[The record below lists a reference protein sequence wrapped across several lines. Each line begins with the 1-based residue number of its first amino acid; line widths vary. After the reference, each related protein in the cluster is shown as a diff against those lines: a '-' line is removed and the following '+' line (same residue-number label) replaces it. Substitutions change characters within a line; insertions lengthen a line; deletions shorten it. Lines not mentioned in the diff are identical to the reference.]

1 MSTSQA
7 TLEHLTKHSFL
18 PPSPPGTPQHP
29 TPHSPLAMP
38 PDVLPATP
46 TRPSATGAGD
56 HDMDAL
62 LGRLL
67 TPLKGEEQ
75 NQSHNNNEAEDDSDE
90 IFFAWLA
97 GLLAFPVGVLYSI
110 VVLFFG
116 TYTHL
121 FVGCRRRIKA
131 FVAWY
136 QSSRSLAFF
145 SNQEDLKLPFLPRM
159 TSVGANSKSGLYWC
173 GLNDVCER
181 DDHAFFR
188 PLFDHSKPTVIYVHG
203 YQPRTIIRKFRE
215 SLNWNDNDDEYGLD
229 MNAADHWLK
238 AGWNVGV
245 FYWSSYA
252 DEDYVHDAEAK
263 IWSNDTS
270 VGMRYRLLTQCGT
283 GVKWR
288 YVSSSV
294 PCVSKQLAAVLQR
307 RFPLGTASYRLV
319 GHSLGAQVVIH
330 TASLLAQAKR
340 EEEEEQQ
347 QQQQQE
353 EAQRRKEDET
363 AEEIKESEHEGG
375 DARNESTTSVASRVT
390 TTSSTSTSSS
400 TTTST
405 STPSSSPPST
415 FQASFML
422 PSRIALLDAF
432 FTLEPKR
439 YLGWRSLASVLKEEI
454 IALAREEDVVFEQ
467 YQTSLLSFAANLHL
481 KPLTAFFDL
490 DPKHIPWWKLRARH
504 VCAPYL
510 YFHSMASPEV
520 GRRVMKEVGG
530 AWRAF
535 WGEVHGQD
543 MLEDEDPFRG
553 MATTPDAHLRL
564 LMQACVGANWW
575 EQVVSH
581 VSCRLLFWW

>member
-1 MSTSQA
+1 MA
-7 TLEHLTKHSFL
+7 
-18 PPSPPGTPQHP
+18 
-29 TPHSPLAMP
+29 
-38 PDVLPATP
+38 PDILPATP
-46 TRPSATGAGD
+46 TRPTAATAAGD
-56 HDMDAL
+56 HDMDAM

-75 NQSHNNNEAEDDSDE
+75 DQPTNNNSAEFDADADDDSDE
-90 IFFAWLA
+90 IFFGWLA
-97 GLLAFPVGVLYSI
+97 GLLAFPVGVLYS
-110 VVLFFG
+110 VVILCLG

-121 FVGCRRRIKA
+121 FVACKRRIRSSASHLVTWWHA
-131 FVAWY
+131 FRAMAF
-136 QSSRSLAFF
+136 SSNHDGF
-145 SNQEDLKLPFLPRM
+145 KLPPFLPRM
-159 TSVGANSKSGLYWC
+159 TSVGANSKAGLHWC
-173 GLNDVCER
+173 GLGNVCER
-181 DDHAFFR
+181 DDHALFS
-188 PLFDHSKPTVIYVHG
+188 PLFDPSKPTVIYVHG

-245 FYWSSYA
+245 FYWASYA

-263 IWSNDTS
+263 IWSHDTS
-270 VGMRYRLLTQCGT
+270 VGMRYRLLTQCGM

-294 PCVSKQLAAVLQR
+294 PCVSEQLAAVLRR
-307 RFPLGTASYRLV
+307 RFLPGTASYRLV

-330 TASLLAQAKR
+330 AATLLAQAKR
-340 EEEEEQQ
+340 KEEQQ
-347 QQQQQE
+347 QQQDE
-353 EAQRRKEDET
+353 EARRQKEKDET
-363 AEEIKESEHEGG
+363 AKKSEDTE
-375 DARNESTTSVASRVT
+375 NEDWNEDTAAVASRPTT
-390 TTSSTSTSSS
+390 TTSSSSS
-400 TTTST
+400 TD
-405 STPSSSPPST
+405 TPASSSSSSSPPTT

-439 YLGWRSLASVLKEEI
+439 YLGWRSLASVLREEI
-454 IALAREEDVVFEQ
+454 TALARREDVVFEQ
-467 YQTSLLSFAANLHL
+467 YQTSLLSCAANLHL

-530 AWRAF
+530 AWTAF

-543 MLEDEDPFRG
+543 MLEDEDSFRG

-564 LMQACVGANWW
+564 LMQACGEGGLW
-575 EQVVSH
+575 EQ
-581 VSCRLLFWW
+581 LFWW

>member
-1 MSTSQA
+1 
-7 TLEHLTKHSFL
+7 
-18 PPSPPGTPQHP
+18 
-29 TPHSPLAMP
+29 
-38 PDVLPATP
+38 
-46 TRPSATGAGD
+46 
-56 HDMDAL
+56 MDAL

-75 NQSHNNNEAEDDSDE
+75 DQFDTKNDNTEEYEDEDDSDE
-90 IFFAWLA
+90 ISFAWLA
-97 GLLAFPVGVLYSI
+97 GLLAFPIGVLYSI
-110 VVLFFG
+110 VVLFLG

-121 FVGCRRRIKA
+121 FVACRRNIKA
-131 FVAWY
+131 FVSHLFAWC
-136 QSSRSLAFF
+136 LAFRDLAF
-145 SNQEDLKLPFLPRM
+145 SSNHEDLKLPPFLPRM
-159 TSVGANSKSGLYWC
+159 TSVGANSKAGLHWC
-173 GLNDVCER
+173 GLENVCER
-181 DDHAFFR
+181 DDHAFLGR
-188 PLFDHSKPTVIYVHG
+188 LFDPSKPTVIYVHG

-245 FYWSSYA
+245 FYWASYA

-294 PCVSKQLAAVLQR
+294 PCVSEQLAAVLRR
-307 RFPLGTASYRLV
+307 RFPPGTASYRLV

-330 TASLLAQAKR
+330 TATLLAQAKR
-340 EEEEEQQ
+340 KEEEQQ
-347 QQQQQE
+347 QE
-353 EAQRRKEDET
+353 EKARRQNEKET
-363 AEEIKESEHEGG
+363 AGEIQESENKEQ
-375 DARNESTTSVASRVT
+375 DAHDESIAGVASHRT
-390 TTSSTSTSSS
+390 TTSIGTSTPASSSSSSS
-400 TTTST
+400 TPT
-405 STPSSSPPST
+405 T

-422 PSRIALLDAF
+422 PCRIALLDAF

-454 IALAREEDVVFEQ
+454 TALARMEDVVFEQ

-520 GRRVMKEVGG
+520 GRRVMKKVGG
-530 AWRAF
+530 AWTAF

-543 MLEDEDPFRG
+543 MLEDEDSLRG

-564 LMQACVGANWW
+564 LMQACVGGNLW
-575 EQVVSH
+575 EQFVSH

>member
-1 MSTSQA
+1 
-7 TLEHLTKHSFL
+7 
-18 PPSPPGTPQHP
+18 
-29 TPHSPLAMP
+29 
-38 PDVLPATP
+38 
-46 TRPSATGAGD
+46 
-56 HDMDAL
+56 MDAL

-75 NQSHNNNEAEDDSDE
+75 DQSTTNNEADFEDDDDSDE

-97 GLLAFPVGVLYSI
+97 GLLAFPIGVLYSI
-110 VVLFFG
+110 VVLFLG

-131 FVAWY
+131 FVSHLFAWC
-136 QSSRSLAFF
+136 QAFRSLAFS
-145 SNQEDLKLPFLPRM
+145 SNQEDLKLPPFLPRM
-159 TSVGANSKSGLYWC
+159 TSVGANSKAGLHWC
-173 GLNDVCER
+173 GLDNVCER

-188 PLFDHSKPTVIYVHG
+188 PLFDPSKPTVIYCHG

-245 FYWSSYA
+245 FYWASYA

-294 PCVSKQLAAVLQR
+294 PCVSEQLAAVLRR
-307 RFPLGTASYRLV
+307 RFPPGTASYRLV

-330 TASLLAQAKR
+330 TATLLAQAKR
-340 EEEEEQQ
+340 KEEEEH
-347 QQQQQE
+347 QQQQE
-353 EAQRRKEDET
+353 QEAQRQKKDET
-363 AEEIKESEHEGG
+363 AEEIKESEHEGR
-375 DARNESTTSVASRVT
+375 DAKDEIATGVS
-390 TTSSTSTSSS
+390 SSS
-400 TTTST
+400 TTTTSSST
-405 STPSSSPPST
+405 STPSSFPPST

-439 YLGWRSLASVLKEEI
+439 YLGWRSLASVLKIEI
-454 IALAREEDVVFEQ
+454 TALAREEDVVFEQ

-530 AWRAF
+530 AWTAF

-543 MLEDEDPFRG
+543 MLEDEDSFRG

-564 LMQACVGANWW
+564 LMQACVGANLW
-575 EQVVSH
+575 EEMVSH